1 MQKWFYLDD
10 PVYMLT
16 RNYVERHSRKD
27 LEVLS
32 LYNVMCP
39 LHGHTLVIPDGRTH
53 FPLLLLLSETRCLLE
68 EGVGISSTEVAEEA
82 TCTLSTPETM
92 GVASADGRT
101 YGPFPMIQTPF
112 LPIFAKGSS
121 FLDLI
126 LAYMSLLNL
135 VVISKKKKK
144 EKLRNPKYTREDQY

>member
-16 RNYVERHSRKD
+16 RHYVERHSKKD

-53 FPLLLLLSETRCLLE
+53 FPLLLLLSRNSLPF
-68 EGVGISSTEVAEEA
+68 G
-82 TCTLSTPETM
+82 
-92 GVASADGRT
+92 GR
-101 YGPFPMIQTPF
+101 G
-112 LPIFAKGSS
+112 GD
-121 FLDLI
+121 FLDGGSRRSHPHALDPRDDGSGI
-126 LAYMSLLNL
+126 C
-135 VVISKKKKK
+135 K
-144 EKLRNPKYTREDQY
+144 

>member
-16 RNYVERHSRKD
+16 RHYVERHSIKD

-32 LYNVMCP
+32 LYNSMCP

-68 EGVGISSTEVAEEA
+68 EGVGISSTEVVGEA
-82 TCTLSTPETM
+82 TRTLSTPETM

-101 YGPFPMIQTPF
+101 DGPLPVTRTPF

-135 VVISKKKKK
+135 VVISKKKK
-144 EKLRNPKYTREDQY
+144 RRETKKSKVHT